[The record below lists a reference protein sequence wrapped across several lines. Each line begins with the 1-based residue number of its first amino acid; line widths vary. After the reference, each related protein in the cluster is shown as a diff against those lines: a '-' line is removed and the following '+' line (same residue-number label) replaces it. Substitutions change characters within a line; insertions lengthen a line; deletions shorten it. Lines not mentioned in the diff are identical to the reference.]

1 MKRLAVAIALGLA
14 VSTPGPGGVSVADDK
29 DNRSTSERHH
39 DRAHILR
46 ERATAKARAQLGY
59 RDVYGPITETDP
71 DTYYAL
77 SLQIEHLAG
86 ILEGMRRAEAERQ
99 HQPSGFLPALPLIPG
114 EQPGVDVR
122 SVYGPDGPTEAS
134 VRLMLEYRLLVA
146 GNPRL
151 TVGEVDDS
159 GESVTAQVVTR
170 DGSLVEEYAVDKQ
183 TGVWQPIR

>member
-1 MKRLAVAIALGLA
+1 MKRFAIAIALGLA
-14 VSTPGPGGVSVADDK
+14 VSTPGPVGDAVAGDK

-46 ERATAKARAQLGY
+46 ERATANARAQLGY
-59 RDVYGPITETDP
+59 SDVYGPITEDDP
-71 DTYYAL
+71 DRYYAL

-86 ILEGMRRAEAERQ
+86 ILEGMRRSEADRQ
-99 HQPSGFLPALPLIPG
+99 PQPSGFLPSLPLIPG
-114 EQPGVDVR
+114 EQAGVDVR

-151 TVGEVDDS
+151 TVGQVKDS
-159 GESVTAQVVTR
+159 GTSVTAQVVTR
-170 DGSLVEEYAVDKQ
+170 DGSLVEEYAVDKN
-183 TGVWQPIR
+183 TGVWRPVR